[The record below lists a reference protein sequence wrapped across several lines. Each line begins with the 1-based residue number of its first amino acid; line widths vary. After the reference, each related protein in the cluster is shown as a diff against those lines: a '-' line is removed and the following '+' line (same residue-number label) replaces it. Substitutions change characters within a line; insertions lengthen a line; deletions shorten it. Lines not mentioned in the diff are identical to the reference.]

1 MALIHGWGWDVKRA
15 PPDLDLG
22 FSMFGC
28 CFGLVKACQTAVVA
42 LVEAPRTVDRQ
53 PHLVDALQNKP
64 QSADG
69 PLQDGGVANVKFIVS
84 I

>member
-1 MALIHGWGWDVKRA
+1 MVLIHGRGRDVKGA

-22 FSMFGC
+22 FAMFCC
-28 CFGLVKACQTAVVA
+28 CFGLVETRQATVVA

-53 PHLVDALQNKP
+53 PHLVDALQDKP

-69 PLQDGGVANVKFIVS
+69 SLQDGGVANVKFVAS